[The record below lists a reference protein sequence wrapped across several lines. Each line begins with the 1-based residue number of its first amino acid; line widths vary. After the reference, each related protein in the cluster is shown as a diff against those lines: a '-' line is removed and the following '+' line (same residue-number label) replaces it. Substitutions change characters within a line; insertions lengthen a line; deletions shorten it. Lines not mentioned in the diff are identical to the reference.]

1 MPRRFLMVVLIV
13 LSGVLAGSARAAES
27 AVVLMYHRFGDDR
40 FPATSIRLDQ
50 FDEHLAELRQGGYTV
65 VPLPRVVEALSGGR
79 PLPDRAVAITIDDAW
94 ASVYRHAWP
103 RLKAAN
109 MPFTIFVVTDETDR
123 GGPEMMSWEQL
134 RELQASGLVTLGTQG
149 AAHPHMPALAP
160 EAVAADLSRARDR
173 MWAELG
179 GRHPEYLAWPF
190 GEASGEAFEAAR
202 ALGFKAAF
210 GQHSGV
216 AWNGAD
222 HFFLPRFALN
232 ESYGEI
238 DRFRL
243 AVNALPLPAVDVTP
257 ADPHLDETNPPAFGF
272 TIDGVAAETMPV
284 TCFSSHE
291 GKVRHE
297 RLGPRVEIRLSKPFA
312 SGRGRINCTS
322 PGKDGRW
329 RWFGWQFSVP

>member
-1 MPRRFLMVVLIV
+1 MPRRILMVVLIV
-13 LSGVLAGSARAAES
+13 LSGVLAGMAHAADS

-40 FPATSIRLDQ
+40 FPTTSIRLDQ
-50 FDEHLAELRQGGYTV
+50 FDEHVAELTQGGYV
-65 VPLPRVVEALSGGR
+65 VLPLPRIVEALESGR
-79 PLPDRAVAITIDDAW
+79 PLPDRAIAITIDDAW

-103 RLKAAN
+103 RLKAAG

-123 GGPEMMSWEQL
+123 GGPEMMSWDQL

-149 AAHPHMPALAP
+149 AAHPHMPALSAD
-160 EAVAADLSRARDR
+160 AIAADLARARDR

-179 GRHPEYLAWPF
+179 GVRPELLAWPF
-190 GEASGEAFEAAR
+190 GEASAPAFHAAR
-202 ALGFKAAF
+202 SLGFKVAF

-216 AWNGAD
+216 AWKGAER
-222 HFFLPRFALN
+222 FFLPRFPLN
-232 ESYGEI
+232 ETYGEI
-238 DRFRL
+238 ERFRL
-243 AVNALPLPAVDVTP
+243 AVNALPLPAVDITP
-257 ADPHLDETNPPAFGF
+257 DDPHLDTNPPAFGF
-272 TIDGVAAETMPV
+272 TIDGPAGETMPV
-284 TCFSSHE
+284 SCFSSHE